1 MSDRKCGWGGGVWGG
16 GVSVY
21 THNSLNFKTSLD
33 LSSNCGDVESITLEI
48 ISEKTHNTIVSV
60 L

>member
-1 MSDRKCGWGGGVWGG
+1 MIANVGGVGSLGGGGG
-16 GVSVY
+16 PVY

-33 LSSNCGDVESITLEI
+33 LSSNCGDIESITLEI
-48 ISEKTHNTIVSV
+48 ISEKTRNTIVSV

>member
-1 MSDRKCGWGGGVWGG
+1 MWVGWGVWGEE
-16 GVSVY
+16 VSVY

-33 LSSNCGDVESITLEI
+33 LSSNCGDIESITLEI
-48 ISEKTHNTIVSV
+48 ISEKTRNTIVSV

>member
-1 MSDRKCGWGGGVWGG
+1 MWVGWGGLGGG

-33 LSSNCGDVESITLEI
+33 LSSNCGDIESITLEI
-48 ISEKTHNTIVSV
+48 ISEKTRNTIVSV